1 MSHLIALL
9 GPTNT
14 GKTYAAMERM
24 LAHQT
29 GIMGFPLRLLA
40 RENYDKAVRM
50 KGADQVAL
58 VTGEEKIVPAR
69 ARFYMCTVESMP
81 MDLDVDFIAVDEIQL
96 AADPERGHVFTDR
109 LLHMRGRHET
119 MFLGAATI
127 APLLRRVLPEVEVR
141 TQPRFSTLSY
151 QAPIKVSRLPPR
163 SALIVFSAAQ
173 VYEMAEFLRM
183 HRGGCAV
190 VLGAL
195 SPRTRNAQV
204 QMYQSGEVD
213 YLVGTDAIGMGLNL
227 DLNHVTFAKLRK
239 YDGRHPRALRAE
251 EIGQIAG
258 RAGRHQRD
266 GSFSTTPE
274 AGGLADAMVSMIENH
289 SYAPLRHLNW
299 RNPNLH
305 FDSLSALRLSL
316 ETLPTDPNLQRQR
329 HADDQLALEVL
340 TKEPSVLDLC
350 RSPAAVRLLWDVC
363 QIPDFRNSLT
373 DQHHSLQLT
382 LFGHLIRDGQLPTGL
397 VEEQI
402 ERLNKDSGDLD
413 TLVNRIA
420 AIRTWAYITHRGGWV
435 AQSDMWAARA
445 RAVDDILSD
454 ALHKRLTQ
462 RFVDRR
468 AALLVQK
475 LQRGGPLMC
484 DIDKKGEVKVEGTAV
499 GTLEGLTFVPDP
511 SGSAGDKAALLTAA
525 RRSLGPAVQARLAQ
539 LEADNDGAFRLD
551 WAGVLRWREAP
562 VAGLTKG
569 SSLWAPEIRVDAN
582 EFLDKGQEARLAAR
596 LAPWLKAHLR
606 NRLAPFYALRDPRL
620 TGALKGLAY
629 QMWEEGGLI
638 LRPDRARVEALRETD
653 KALMAELKI
662 HMTRRALFVRSV
674 FNPKIWG
681 LRAVLWALFHGQT
694 KVPAVPS
701 ATQSWISDFD
711 AFKGVQ
717 AYLRQ
722 FGFLTFAGRGPRP
735 VHVRADGFD
744 RLEAKLYALYKNG
757 QDGIFILPE
766 DIGQPLGLAGGDL
779 TTILAACG
787 YEPTERPQE
796 QVGEGPF
803 YRRRHA
809 KHFVRPRAATG
820 LDAPPT
826 HDKAPKTVKSSRP
839 KKGGKSGLSR
849 GSAKSPKPRKSNTP
863 DPHSPFAVLAAL
875 KGRDG

>member
-1 MSHLIALL
+1 MSHLVALL

-24 LAHQT
+24 LAHQA

-40 RENYDKAVRM
+40 RENYDKAVRL

-58 VTGEEKIVPAR
+58 ITGEEKIVPAR

-81 MDLDVDFIAVDEIQL
+81 LDLDVDFVAVDEIQL

-109 LLHMRGRHET
+109 LLHRRGTHET

-127 APLLRRVLPEVEVR
+127 APLLRRVLPEVEIR

-173 VYEMAEFLRM
+173 VYEMAEFLRV

-239 YDGRHPRALRAE
+239 YDGRHPRALRPE

-274 AGGLADAMVSMIENH
+274 AGGLDDAMVSMVENH
-289 SYAPLRHLNW
+289 SYAPLRRLNW
-299 RNPNLH
+299 RNPNLR

-316 ETLPTDPNLQRQR
+316 ETLPTDPNLQRLR
-329 HADDQLALEVL
+329 LADDQVALEAL
-340 TKEPSVLDLC
+340 TKEASVLELC

-363 QIPDFRNSLT
+363 QIPDFHKSLT
-373 DQHHSLQLT
+373 DQHHSLQLS
-382 LFGHLIRDGQLPTGL
+382 LFGHLIRDGQLPTAL

-420 AIRTWAYITHRGGWV
+420 AIRTWAYITHRGDWV
-435 AQSDMWAARA
+435 AQSDAWAARA

-484 DIDKKGEVKVEGTAV
+484 EIGDKGEVKVEGTAV
-499 GTLEGLTFVPDP
+499 GTLTGLTFVPDP
-511 SGSAGDKAALLTAA
+511 SGSAGDQAALLTAA
-525 RRSLGPAVQARLAQ
+525 RRSLGPAVQARLVQ

-551 WAGVLRWREAP
+551 LAGVLRWREAP
-562 VAGLTKG
+562 VARLTKG
-569 SSLWAPEIRVDAN
+569 PTLWAPEIRVDAN
-582 EFLDKGQEARLAAR
+582 EFLDQAQEARLAAR
-596 LAPWLKAHLR
+596 LAPWLRAFLR
-606 NRLAPFYALRDPRL
+606 NRLAPFHALQDPRL

-629 QMWEEGGLI
+629 QMWEDGGLI
-638 LRPDRARVEALRETD
+638 LRPDRATVEALTETD

-681 LRAVLWALFHGQT
+681 VRALLWALFHGQAEA
-694 KVPAVPS
+694 PAVPS
-701 ATQSWISDFD
+701 TTQSSITNFG

-722 FGFLTFAGRGPRP
+722 FGFLTFAERGQSP

-757 QDGIFILPE
+757 QDGVFALPE
-766 DIGQPLGLAGGDL
+766 DIGQPLGLEGGAL
-779 TTILAACG
+779 TTILTACG
-787 YEPTERPQE
+787 YEPTEKPE
-796 QVGEGPF
+796 GHAGEGLF
-803 YRRRHA
+803 YRRRA
-809 KHFVRPRAATG
+809 SKRPARPRAETSHKA
-820 LDAPPT
+820 APT
-826 HDKAPKTVKSSRP
+826 RGQAPKAAKSSRP
-839 KKGGKSGLSR
+839 AKAAKSGSAR
-849 GSAKSPKPRKSNTP
+849 GSAKSSKAPKAEVPN
-863 DPHSPFAVLAAL
+863 PHSPFAVLAAL
-875 KGRDG
+875 KTKDG